1 MTLPPVIRDNRR
13 SLSWF
18 FILLSTLFLSS
29 CDKLLVDTSQPY
41 PPSAARLILYIHSN
55 SKTPPDI
62 DFSIS
67 EIDLETEGG
76 KTIKAAE
83 GPIDVSSLSVASGQ
97 LLLKEAAVEPGL
109 YRRMKLKISRASV
122 KKGGG
127 RVNLALPEPDGL
139 LSVRANFEIH
149 RDESFVTSLEWDPGK
164 SVEGGYRFQPGIVAE
179 LQMPSPRGLLLF
191 VSNSGSN
198 FISIIDR
205 SLERVIGAVT
215 TGDRPM
221 GMALNSTQDQLYV
234 VNSGAGN
241 VSVVDTSQF
250 RLLSTIPLPG
260 SMGPADIVF
269 IPDPFGIEGKI
280 YITNRLSN
288 DVTVVNT
295 ATRNILKLIPVGN
308 NPSHIA
314 SDTGRKEIYVTNE
327 DSNDLSIISTIDD
340 TVVATIAVNRQPTG
354 ITVVKDKLYIF
365 NQGSNSIS
373 IVSTSQRQVV
383 GNISL
388 TAPPKRGINGFGG
401 KTFIANTSVD
411 TVTSLNSFDVTIR
424 SIPLGRGPIGFAGDE
439 VRNRLY
445 ITNYGDGSVS
455 LMDPVAEIVLKK
467 LFVGKNP
474 YGLVLIEQ

>member
-1 MTLPPVIRDNRR
+1 MSLPPVIRDNER

-18 FILLSTLFLSS
+18 FILLSLLFLSS
-29 CDKLLVDTSQPY
+29 CDKWLVDTSLPY
-41 PPSAARLILYIHSN
+41 PPSAARLILYIHST

-67 EIDLETEGG
+67 GIELETEGG
-76 KTIKAAE
+76 KTVKVVD
-83 GPIDVSSLSVASGQ
+83 GPVDVSSLSLASGQ
-97 LLLKEAAVEPGL
+97 ALLKEAPVEPGL
-109 YRRMKLKISRASV
+109 YRRIKVKISRASV
-122 KKGGG
+122 NRGGG
-127 RVNLALPEPDGL
+127 RVNLALPEPNAV
-139 LSVRANFEIH
+139 LSVKANFIIH
-149 RDESFVTSLEWDPGK
+149 RDESFVTSLEWDPGN
-164 SVEGGYRFQPGIVAE
+164 SVEGGYRFQPGIEAE
-179 LQMPSPRGLLLF
+179 LQMPSARGLLLF

-234 VNSGAGN
+234 VNSGSGN

-260 SMGPADIVF
+260 SMGPSDIVF
-269 IPDPFGIEGKI
+269 IPDPFGLEGKI

-288 DVTVVNT
+288 DIAVVNT
-295 ATRNILKLIPVGN
+295 ATRRILKLIPVGN

-314 SDTGRKEIYVTNE
+314 SDTSRKEIYVTNE
-327 DSNDLSIISTIDD
+327 SSNDLSIISTVDD
-340 TVVATIAVNRQPTG
+340 TAVATIAVNRRPTG
-354 ITVVKDKLYIF
+354 IAVVKDKLYIF
-365 NQGSNSIS
+365 NEGFNNIS
-373 IVSTSQRQVV
+373 IVSTSQRKVV

-388 TAPPKRGINGFGG
+388 TSPPKRGINGFGG

-411 TVTSLNSFDVTIR
+411 TVTSLNSFDVNIR

-445 ITNYGDGSVS
+445 ITNYGDDTVS
-455 LMDPVAEIVLKK
+455 LMDPVGERVLKK

-474 YGLVLIEQ
+474 YGVVLIER